1 MEESIIMA
9 VRCPCCDTLLFESDK
24 HKYKAKVSHMQ
35 KGIDDNNIQWTDVFN
50 EFIKVSTD
58 S

>member
-1 MEESIIMA
+1 MEDSIIMA

-35 KGIDDNNIQWTDVFN
+35 KGIDDNNIQWTDVN
-50 EFIKVSTD
+50 VSRGN
-58 S
+58 